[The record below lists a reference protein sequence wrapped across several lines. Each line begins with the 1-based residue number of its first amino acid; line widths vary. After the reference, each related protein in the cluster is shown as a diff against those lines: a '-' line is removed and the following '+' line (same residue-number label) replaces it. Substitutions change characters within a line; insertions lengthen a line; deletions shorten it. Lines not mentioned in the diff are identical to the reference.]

1 MNAKIQ
7 HSAFFGTEKQVFAL
21 TDPIIAELERVTDLG
36 IGAFYQRSIAMQ
48 FHVAHL
54 SEIIRLGLIGGGM
67 APEQAM
73 HLTVTYATNR
83 PFDEIVPLALDIL
96 DARWS
101 GKPDLV
107 TDAAQTGNLAAA
119 ISEDAA

>member
-1 MNAKIQ
+1 MITHA
-7 HSAFFGTEKQVFAL
+7 AFFGDGTHAFAL
-21 TDPIIAELERVTDLG
+21 TDPMIAELERLTDMG
-36 IGAFYQRSIAMQ
+36 IGAFYQCAIAMQ
-48 FHVAHL
+48 FHNSHL
-54 SEIIRLGLIGGGM
+54 PEIIRLGLIGGGM

-73 HLTVTYATNR
+73 QLTNTYAHNR

-101 GKPDLV
+101 GKSKPI

-119 ISEDAA
+119 ITEDVA